1 MDDCG
6 SLEEGEEVPSFHPA
20 AAKQSSVDAKKVL
33 SLERRLEALEQLAGS
48 GVVEAGP

>member
-6 SLEEGEEVPSFHPA
+6 NLEEGEEVPSFQPA

-33 SLERRLEALEQLAGS
+33 ALERRLEALEQLAGS